1 MTYQLKVIK
10 DYPVGFWTLDETSG
24 TTAEDNSGCGN
35 NGTYTGGVTT
45 GLLPLIPGGTHGT
58 PITTTKYI
66 SFPITK
72 DYNGSTAGGSIGDK
86 YSLDNDFSIEVWFYP
101 KIATTNRNTI
111 FGDGTNQV
119 GIFYEKGDAIFRF
132 GNKEARYTL
141 PYVSRS
147 HHIVGTYNG
156 STLSLYHDG
165 YLRDSI
171 AIIPEDLGIT
181 HTGMTL
187 SSGPAAHATDSFI
200 IDAPAVYRY
209 ALSSKQIL
217 EHFVDA
223 ATIKGNQVA
232 LPDSGIFFALSDEN
246 LKSQFNYSYPFSKS
260 WSNFVTDNTF
270 HDKTDESLSLKENSA
285 GGSVTEVFTDYITI
299 PTNIGLT
306 TSKIEW
312 SGTVGIT
319 VETSLDGSTYSVCTN
334 GAAIPGYTQSSFSS
348 NGRLYIRFTLAST
361 DISKHIPK
369 LRYLSFNFYKTKN
382 IFADNFGDKITY
394 AENEYHLGGKN
405 YDILSRDYRNGL
417 RCSADSGFTITSSIG
432 INTIEFFYTPTALT
446 DSGLVSS
453 SSTNGYGASNYSW
466 RNTGTVS
473 KTNVAAIYVNGVD
486 KTSQTDIAN
495 VFTPGE
501 LYHVVI
507 NYNTAIGGDIKFNYS
522 LYGAT
527 PSLYQN
533 IATYEADF
541 DQAKVTEHYNL
552 YIEKSSITSSDS
564 SFTVTENTP
573 AAYNN
578 DWIVIQSI

>member
-1 MTYQLKVIK
+1 MSYQLRVIK
-10 DYPVGFWTLDETSG
+10 DYPVGLWLLDETSG
-24 TTAEDNSGCGN
+24 TTATDSSGSGN
-35 NGTYTGGVTT
+35 NGTYSGGITT
-45 GLLPLIPGGTHGT
+45 GLLPLVPGGTHGT
-58 PITTTKYI
+58 PITTTKSI

-171 AIIPEDLGIT
+171 AVVPEDLGIT

-187 SSGPAAHATDSFI
+187 SAGPAANVSDSFV

-209 ALSSKQIL
+209 ALTSRQIL
-217 EHFVDA
+217 DHFIDA
-223 ATIKGNQVA
+223 SPIKGIQVA
-232 LPDSGIFFALSDEN
+232 YPDDGIFFALSDEN
-246 LKSQFNYSYPFSKS
+246 LKSQFSYSYPFSKS
-260 WSNFVTDNTF
+260 WSSFVTDNTV
-270 HDKTDESLSLKENSA
+270 HDKSDESLSLKENAA

-312 SGTVGIT
+312 SGTVGVT
-319 VETSLDGSTYSVCTN
+319 VEASLDGSTYSTCTN

-348 NGRLYIRFTLAST
+348 NGILYIRFTLAST

-369 LRYLSFNFYKTKN
+369 LKYVAFNFYKTKD
-382 IFADNFGDKITY
+382 IYADNFGDKLTY

-405 YDILSRDYRNGL
+405 YNILSRDYRNGL
-417 RCSADSGFTITSSIG
+417 RCSTDSGFTIASSIG

-446 DSGLVSS
+446 DSGLISS
-453 SSTNGYGASNYSW
+453 TSTNGYQASNYSW

-473 KTNVAAIYVNGVD
+473 KTNIAAIYVNGVD

-501 LYHVVI
+501 LHHVI
-507 NYNTAIGGDIKFNYS
+507 IDYNTPIGGDIKFNYS

-533 IATYEADF
+533 IALYEDDF
-541 DQAKVTEHYNL
+541 DQAKATEHYNL
-552 YIEKSSITSSDS
+552 YIQKTSITSSDS

>member
-10 DYPVGFWTLDETSG
+10 DYPVGLWLLDETSG
-24 TTAEDNSGCGN
+24 TTATDSSGCGN
-35 NGTYTGGVTT
+35 DGTYTGGITT

-86 YSLDNDFSIEVWFYP
+86 YSLDNDFSVEVWLYP
-101 KIATTNRNTI
+101 KITTTNRNTI

-141 PYVSRS
+141 PYVSKS

-171 AIIPEDLGIT
+171 SIVPENLAIT

-187 SSGPAAHATDSFI
+187 SAGPAADAADSFI
-200 IDAPAVYRY
+200 VDAPAVYRY

-217 EHFVDA
+217 DHFIDA
-223 ATIKGNQVA
+223 APIRGIQVA
-232 LPDSGIFFALSDEN
+232 YPDQGIFFALSDEN

-260 WSNFVTDNTF
+260 WSSFVTDNTF

-312 SGTVGIT
+312 SGTVGVT
-319 VETSLDGSTYSVCTN
+319 VETSLDGSTYSTCTN

-348 NGRLYIRFTLAST
+348 NGRLYIKFTLAST

-369 LRYLSFNFYKTKN
+369 LKYVAFNFYKTKD
-382 IFADNFGDKITY
+382 IYADNFGDKLTY
-394 AENEYHLGGKN
+394 AENEYNLGGKN
-405 YDILSRDYRNGL
+405 YNILSRDYRNGL
-417 RCSADSGFTITSSIG
+417 RCSTDSGFTIASSIG
-432 INTIEFFYTPTALT
+432 VNTIEFFYTPTALT
-446 DSGLVSS
+446 DSGLISS
-453 SSTNGYGASNYSW
+453 TSTNGYQASNYSW

-501 LYHVVI
+501 LHHVVI
-507 NYNTAIGGDIKFNYS
+507 DYNTPIGGDIKFNYS

-533 IATYEADF
+533 VTLYEIDF
-541 DQAKVTEHYNL
+541 DQAKATEHYNL
-552 YIEKSSITSSDS
+552 YIQKASITSSDS

-573 AAYNN
+573 VAYNN